1 MKAVNAGESNQTEWS
16 AEWTDGVKVNEGG
29 KKLSERTG

>member
-1 MKAVNAGESNQTEWS
+1 MKAVNAGESDQT
-16 AEWTDGVKVNEGG
+16 EWTDGVKVNECG